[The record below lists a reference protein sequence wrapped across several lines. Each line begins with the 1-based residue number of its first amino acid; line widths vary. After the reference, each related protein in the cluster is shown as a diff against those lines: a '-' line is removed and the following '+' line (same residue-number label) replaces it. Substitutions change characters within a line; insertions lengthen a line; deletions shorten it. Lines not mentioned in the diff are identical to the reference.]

1 MHHNS
6 SEVGRQI
13 TRVLLAMESLVI
25 SIISKYL
32 KDFVNNFRPEQ
43 ITVNFL
49 GGQGVMRDLDLN
61 VQHINEAFL
70 QGSSPSLRFTRIL
83 INKLSI
89 EAPSILNIKS
99 KPIIFFVDEMFIEL
113 SELEEVPQKTK
124 ASEYTP
130 KKVLTQTPI
139 GLYIARGSTANT
151 PLPQAAPVKY
161 GFLDRVVDSISFQVR
176 TISTCCIVEAQK

>member
-1 MHHNS
+1 
-6 SEVGRQI
+6 
-13 TRVLLAMESLVI
+13 MESLVI

-61 VQHINEAFL
+61 VQHINDSFL
-70 QGSSPSLRFTRIL
+70 QGSTPSLKFTRIL

-113 SELEEVPQKTK
+113 SEMEEVNHRPKG
-124 ASEYTP
+124 SEFAP
-130 KKVLTQTPI
+130 KKVNQIL
-139 GLYIARGSTANT
+139 
-151 PLPQAAPVKY
+151 
-161 GFLDRVVDSISFQVR
+161 
-176 TISTCCIVEAQK
+176 